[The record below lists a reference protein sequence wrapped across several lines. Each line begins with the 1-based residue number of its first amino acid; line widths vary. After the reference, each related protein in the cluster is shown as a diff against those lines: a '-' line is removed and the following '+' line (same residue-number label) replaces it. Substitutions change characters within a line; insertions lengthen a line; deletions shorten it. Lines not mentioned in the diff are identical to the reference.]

1 MLDHYQMDLP
11 LHPIFVIFENS
22 HVTKNLLTAVILK
35 THYVQDS
42 AWKAN
47 EQEYRA
53 PFESC

>member
-1 MLDHYQMDLP
+1 MDLP

-47 EQEYRA
+47 EQEYHA